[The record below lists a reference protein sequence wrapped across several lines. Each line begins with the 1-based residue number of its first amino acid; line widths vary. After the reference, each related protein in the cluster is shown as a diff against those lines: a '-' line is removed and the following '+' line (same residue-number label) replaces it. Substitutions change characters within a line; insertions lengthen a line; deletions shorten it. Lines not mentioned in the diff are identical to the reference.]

1 MPGRSAIALGAG
13 FIALLVAALVLKSAA
28 SPDPEVPAPVTTPA
42 PVASAPVDDPW
53 ARPAATPGAAPAA
66 PGRDATIA
74 IAPRAEAPAGTT
86 PAPAPS
92 IAAALTDSD
101 GSGGKRPR
109 LVANSHLRVQTNEVE
124 PLVRSCTDRFA
135 GGLSGTIQ
143 LTHIVARDDAKQ
155 LAKIEASDLDPSEST
170 IQNRRLIDCLR
181 DTAYEMKFPYV
192 ANGVPVAALRKIVIE
207 KGKLVDYQHV
217 SSARLRD

>member
-13 FIALLVAALVLKSAA
+13 FITLFVLALVLKSAA
-28 SPDPEVPAPVTTPA
+28 SPEPEVTAPASSA
-42 PVASAPVDDPW
+42 PVASAPAEDPW
-53 ARPAATPGAAPAA
+53 ARPAASPAASPSA
-66 PGRDATIA
+66 PGRDPTIA
-74 IAPRAEAPAGTT
+74 IAPRAPVATGTATPPPSIPSAPAAE
-86 PAPAPS
+86 PEWP
-92 IAAALTDSD
+92 
-101 GSGGKRPR
+101 GGKKPR

-124 PLVRSCTDRFA
+124 PQVRACAERF
-135 GGLSGTIQ
+135 GGKLSGTVS

-155 LAKIEASDLDPSEST
+155 TAKIESSELDPSEST
-170 IQNRRLIDCLR
+170 IENKRLVDCLR

-192 ANGVPVAALRKIVIE
+192 AHGVPVAALRKIVLE